1 MSRNNPE
8 QLRRILETV
17 RTIALVGA
25 SDKPNRPSH
34 EVMAYLQGRG
44 YRVIPVNPRLAGK
57 TVLGETVYPDL
68 ASVNTPLDMVD
79 LFLAPDRT
87 DPVID
92 AAIKKGVPVV
102 WMQIGVINEEGAL
115 RAEEAGV
122 IVVMDKCPKQEI
134 PRLGIPPVM
143 QPETGH

>member
-25 SDKPNRPSH
+25 SDKHNRPSH

-57 TVLGETVYPDL
+57 TVLGEPVHADL
-68 ASVNTPLDMVD
+68 GSISTPLDMVD
-79 LFLAPDRT
+79 VFLAPDRT
-87 DPVID
+87 DPIID
-92 AAIKKGVPVV
+92 SAIKQQIPVI
-102 WMQIGVINEEGAL
+102 WMQIGVINEEGAE
-115 RAEEAGV
+115 RAEKAGLT
-122 IVVMDKCPKQEI
+122 VVMDKCPKQEI
-134 PRLGIPPVM
+134 PRLGIPPVT
-143 QPETGH
+143 QPEM